1 MQNIREIL
9 SDDEQEL
16 MIDPKNLKLKQEM
29 FEKYPLLFKRLSKI
43 SQMTSSKGKI
53 LKSVKQFVVK
63 LILFCE
69 NYLDSLPDRDEK
81 DYHATSTEVQSECF
95 PLFTIKRKRAQYEA
109 DKRGSAKDNEAWSD
123 LCSKLFP
130 EHAYL
135 TPGLFLVTCCC
146 PKKKVYGFKKMIHGE
161 SPRIIFD
168 LIMTRFE
175 ESYNPTIIYD
185 ASCRIKEYGLNR
197 EPGRFTKLRFST
209 DPLHIENHSSCS
221 ESYQSTMYQDL
232 KAQNKEACEQFNS
245 ILRSVQQTVTYMDF
259 KNYMSA
265 LKVFIA
271 FHNMQK

>member
-1 MQNIREIL
+1 
-9 SDDEQEL
+9 
-16 MIDPKNLKLKQEM
+16 
-29 FEKYPLLFKRLSKI
+29 
-43 SQMTSSKGKI
+43 
-53 LKSVKQFVVK
+53 
-63 LILFCE
+63 
-69 NYLDSLPDRDEK
+69 
-81 DYHATSTEVQSECF
+81 
-95 PLFTIKRKRAQYEA
+95 
-109 DKRGSAKDNEAWSD
+109 
-123 LCSKLFP
+123 
-130 EHAYL
+130 
-135 TPGLFLVTCCC
+135 
-146 PKKKVYGFKKMIHGE
+146 MIHGE